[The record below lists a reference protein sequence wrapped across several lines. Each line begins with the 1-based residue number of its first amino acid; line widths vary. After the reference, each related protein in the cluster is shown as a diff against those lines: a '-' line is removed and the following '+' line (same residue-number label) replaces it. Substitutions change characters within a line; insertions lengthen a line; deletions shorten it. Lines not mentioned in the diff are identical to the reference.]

1 MIVGI
6 HQPQYLPYI
15 GYFDKIDRADIFVLL
30 DDVQFKK
37 NEWQNR
43 NRIKSAQGW
52 QWFTVPVLYRFGE
65 NISEVKINNKIDWKK
80 KHLTSLITN
89 YSKSECF
96 KEYRAFFEE
105 TYTKDWE
112 RLVDINMYLIYYLI
126 KQLKIK
132 TEVVNSAKF
141 KIKEEKTDRLIAI
154 CKEVGADTYLS
165 GDGARDYLEIEKFK
179 KANIEVIFQRFKHP
193 TYNQLYGEFEP
204 YMSVIDLLFN
214 CGSRSLDIIRNHREI
229 QINHR

>member
-1 MIVGI
+1 MIAGI

-15 GYFDKIDRADIFVLL
+15 GYFDKMDRADIFVLL

-43 NRIKSAQGW
+43 NRIKNAQGW
-52 QWFTVPVLYRFGE
+52 QWLTVPVLYRFGE

-141 KIKEEKTDRLIAI
+141 KIKKEKTDRLIAI
-154 CKEVGADTYLS
+154 CKELGADTYLS
-165 GDGARDYLEIEKFK
+165 GDGARDYLEVEKFK
-179 KANIEVIFQRFKHP
+179 KANIEVVFQNFKHP